1 MSSLGGVGNIGSL
14 QSIIDKYKLN
24 LKGSDVKDS
33 EKERFLNSRIEEN
46 EDYVISPEKENA
58 LFIFKSLSVFE
69 DSVFS
74 EFRDVEKDEFVKVK
88 KSLKITF
95 EEIWKKNQTL
105 PPAKE
110 KEEVVKKE
118 QDLGDFFAEKA
129 ASDISGF
136 VKDLYNYVK
145 HNEMERNSRDI
156 SESEFKDWAL
166 DNLVKGFEKTGSKLS
181 GLYSSD
187 ENISKIVD
195 FAFESSYKKI
205 ESYFS
210 GKNISSQ
217 DEVEGMISKHSIMFE
232 ASKEYVGI
240 SIV

>member
-1 MSSLGGVGNIGSL
+1 MSSLGGVGNIDNI

-24 LKGSDVKDS
+24 LKESEVKVL
-33 EKERFLNSRIEEN
+33 EKDRLLNSRMDEN

-58 LFIFKSLSVFE
+58 LFLFKSMSVFE

-74 EFRDVEKDEFVKVK
+74 EFRDIEGDEFVKVK

-110 KEEVVKKE
+110 KDEFVKNE
-118 QDLGDFFAEKA
+118 FALGEFVAEKA

-136 VKDLYNYVK
+136 VKDLFNYVK
-145 HNEMERNSRDI
+145 HNEMEKNSRDI
-156 SESEFKDWAL
+156 SENEFRVWAL
-166 DNLVKGFEKTGSKLS
+166 ENIAKGYENTSSKLS

-187 ENISKIVD
+187 ENISRIVD
-195 FAFESSYKKI
+195 LAFESSFKKI

-210 GKNISSQ
+210 GIGDSSQ
-217 DEVEGMISKHSIMFE
+217 DKVEGIASKHSIMFE